1 MEKILMGDAITIH
14 CAHDNMVVYHFEAL
28 ELEVDGLRVDM
39 EAALSENLP
48 VPVLLGWDMPQLGQ
62 QLWRHVNTAE
72 SISEKAM
79 LVVTWVQACMQF
91 QKF

>member
-48 VPVLLGWDMPQLGQ
+48 VPVLLG
-62 QLWRHVNTAE
+62 
-72 SISEKAM
+72 
-79 LVVTWVQACMQF
+79 
-91 QKF
+91 